1 MTFALWYFGIGLACF
16 AAMHIILGTDELFEG
31 IGSRVGFF
39 LVTMVF
45 WPLAVGYATFK
56 AIPGDDDE

>member
-16 AAMHIILGTDELFEG
+16 AAMHIVLGTEELFEG

-39 LVTMVF
+39 FVAMVF
-45 WPLAVGYATFK
+45 WPLAVGCATFE
-56 AIPGDDDE
+56 AITGGGDE